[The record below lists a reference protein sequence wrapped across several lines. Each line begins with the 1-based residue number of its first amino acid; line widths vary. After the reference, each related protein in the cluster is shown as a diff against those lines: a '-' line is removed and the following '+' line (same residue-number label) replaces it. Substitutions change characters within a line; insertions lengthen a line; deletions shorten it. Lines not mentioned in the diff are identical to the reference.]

1 LKATLAAHA
10 ASATSIGFAN
20 LIFSIV

>member
-1 LKATLAAHA
+1 VKATLAAHA

-20 LIFSIV
+20 LNLSIV